1 MNIIERNIQVEKLQD
16 GTDDALCIQ
25 VGYSQLQFQYE
36 AESNYTNNIS
46 LPKIIHF
53 IWIGAHIPQK
63 YIDTIANCKRIN
75 QEYRVICWVDDNS
88 MSPKTCDYLVSCG
101 LEIQNIYH
109 YINDNRQGISG
120 PNLAQYILDLL
131 NIFDNYGYKA
141 DIIRLYVVYK
151 YGGIYSDIDSIW
163 LKPLDD
169 NFQYDFVSYRIDN
182 ECSNCTNSFFGFH
195 KESVFIKNA
204 IHNLRFTINCFS
216 KPRDYRMF
224 HKYIPAITG
233 PVFLTRIIKESK
245 LEALNYI
252 HQGYNVIGG
261 PHEKIN
267 SSYSK
272 NGLAYCYQTF
282 DKNWC

>member
-1 MNIIERNIQVEKLQD
+1 MNIIERNIQTDKLQD
-16 GTDDALCIQ
+16 GTDEKFCIKI
-25 VGYSQLQFQYE
+25 GYSQLQFKYE
-36 AESNYTNNIS
+36 IEPDYTNNIP

-53 IWIGAHIPQK
+53 IWIGSHISQK
-63 YIDTIANCKRIN
+63 YIDTIVNCKRIN

-88 MSPKTCDYLVSCG
+88 MSQDTRNYLVNCG
-101 LEIQNIYH
+101 LEIQNIYK
-109 YINDNRQGISG
+109 YINEQLQGTD
-120 PNLAQYILDLL
+120 LAKYILDLL

-141 DIIRLYVVYK
+141 DIIRLYVVYN
-151 YGGIYSDIDSIW
+151 YGGIYSDIDSVW
-163 LKPLDD
+163 LKSLDD
-169 NFQYDFVSYRIDN
+169 NFQFDFVSYRIDN

-204 IHNLRFTINCFS
+204 IYNLRFTIRCFS
-216 KPRDYRMF
+216 IPQNYHLF

-233 PVFLTRIIKESK
+233 PVFFTRIIKESN
-245 LEALNYI
+245 LDALNYI